1 MASLAH
7 APLQSLGIDL
17 CMGVF
22 DSHPEDFLP
31 GYSRLRHEV
40 SDNPQSYPLLF
51 AERSVDEFDLED
63 YVRRFARLLPTLQ
76 RVTIRIL
83 GLRGERRSVELENGE
98 VKLERSAHPLLVLP
112 SVVYVE

>member
-22 DSHPEDFLP
+22 DPHPEDFLP
-31 GYSRLRHEV
+31 GYSRLHHEI
-40 SDNPQSYPLLF
+40 SDPHSYPLLF
-51 AERSVDEFDLED
+51 AERSADEFDLED

-83 GLRGERRSVELENGE
+83 GLRGERRSVELGNGE
-98 VKLERSAHPLLVLP
+98 VKLERSAHPLLP